1 MILAQSI
8 NFCFL
13 ALVSNLID
21 KCNNLDRKVTTDSEN
36 VFYDAVFMVLILT
49 IRIVMDRIIFC
60 VRISFGK
67 YKLV

>member
-8 NFCFL
+8 NFFFL

-21 KCNNLDRKVTTDSEN
+21 KFNNLERKATTDSEN

-49 IRIVMDRIIFC
+49 IRSC
-60 VRISFGK
+60 YG
-67 YKLV
+67 